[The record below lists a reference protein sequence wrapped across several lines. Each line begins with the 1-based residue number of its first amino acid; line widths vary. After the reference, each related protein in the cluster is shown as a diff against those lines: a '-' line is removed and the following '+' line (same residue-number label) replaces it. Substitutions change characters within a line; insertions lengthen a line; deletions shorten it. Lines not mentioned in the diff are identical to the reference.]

1 MAFIFYYLSCQSGKT
16 DSSEPGMSQEDSV
29 LELVVSSEWSS
40 EDVEFFLEEAL
51 QKGLPSLPHIR
62 DVYAFYLQQ
71 RTYLCP
77 TMENPNST
85 NWVGVWQSY
94 CVSDTG
100 YTYEGQAL
108 YSEDISIDNGYFYQN
123 MVASFLL
130 ISPEDHSFLGG
141 GEFESLWDRLDDG
154 SFFWEARVGGTYRY
168 SHSDDWLQNGESSL
182 FWTVYGQ
189 GSIDESYI
197 DGGIGYHSLQPNVH
211 VFFEKF
217 AIKNDNIEGQIL
229 IRDPSSY
236 WWVLSFDSEHQD
248 CSNLFFDKLDEGQIC
263 VGDEIRSLLQNWFE
277 DMNDY
282 VHNDV
287 FTVVE

>member
-1 MAFIFYYLSCQSGKT
+1 MIFIFYSLSCQRGNI
-16 DSSEPGMSQEDSV
+16 DSSNTEASQEQSH
-29 LELVVSSEWSS
+29 LELIVSPSWSS
-40 EDVEFFLEEAL
+40 EDVEVFFEKAL
-51 QKGLPSLPHIR
+51 QKGLPSIPEIR
-62 DVYAFYLQQ
+62 DTYASYLRQ

-77 TMENPNST
+77 TMENPSST
-85 NWVGVWQSY
+85 TWVGVWQSY
-94 CVSDTG
+94 CVNDTG

-108 YSEDISIDNGYFYQN
+108 YSEDILIEEGYFYQN

-130 ISPEDHSFLGG
+130 ISPDDNSFLGG
-141 GEFESLWDRLDDG
+141 GEFESLWDKQDDG
-154 SFFWEARVGGTYRY
+154 SFYWEARIGGTYRY
-168 SHSDDWLQNGESSL
+168 SGANDWLQDGESSL
-182 FWTVYGQ
+182 YWTVYGQ
-189 GSIDESYI
+189 NAIDEIYI

-217 AIKNDNIEGQIL
+217 AVKNDNIEGQIL

-236 WWVLSFDSEHQD
+236 WWVLSFHSSSQNCPD
-248 CSNLFFDKLDEGQIC
+248 LFFDKLDEGQIC

-277 DMNDY
+277 DMNNY

>member
-1 MAFIFYYLSCQSGKT
+1 MTFIFYYLSCQSGKL
-16 DSSEPGMSQEDSV
+16 DSSDPDTSKEDLT
-29 LELVVSSEWSS
+29 LELVVSPEWSS
-40 EDVEFFLEEAL
+40 EEVEIFLENAL
-51 QKGLPSLPHIR
+51 QKGLPSIPHIR
-62 DVYAFYLQQ
+62 DTYASYLQQ

-85 NWVGVWQSY
+85 TWVGVWQSY

-108 YSEDISIDNGYFYQN
+108 YSEDISIEDGYFYQN

-130 ISPEDHSFLGG
+130 ISPEDNSFLGG
-141 GEFESLWDRLDDG
+141 GEFESLWDRQDDG

-168 SHSDDWLQNGESSL
+168 SGSEEWLQNGESSL
-182 FWTVYGQ
+182 YWTAYGQ
-189 GSIDESYI
+189 SAIDEIYI

-217 AIKNDNIEGQIL
+217 AVKNDSIEGQIL

-236 WWVLSFDSEHQD
+236 WWVLSFDSEHQN
-248 CSNLFFDKLDEGQIC
+248 CSPIFFDKLDEGQIC
-263 VGDEIRSLLQNWFE
+263 VGDKIRYLLQNWFE
-277 DMNDY
+277 DMNNY

-287 FTVVE
+287 FIAVE